1 MGRAMLAMIA
11 VAACAIALV
20 EPDSAS
26 ARASGV
32 SRGSRATALGS
43 GVRSHTG
50 RDFGGAHSGVS
61 RGFAVRH
68 GGVGWHGRAVGRRGL
83 ALGRR
88 HRAVVFGSAGFEGDP
103 GFYGLWPREPGCQ
116 VQRVQIDDD
125 YGWRVRDVVVCP
137 GRGLSLP

>member
-1 MGRAMLAMIA
+1 MGRAVLAMIA
-11 VAACAIALV
+11 VAAFAIALV
-20 EPDSAS
+20 VPDSAS

-32 SRGSRATALGS
+32 SRGSPATAVGR
-43 GVRSHTG
+43 GVRSHSG
-50 RDFGGAHSGVS
+50 GVFGGAHSGVS

-88 HRAVVFGSAGFEGDP
+88 HRAVVFGAAGYDADP
-103 GFYGLWPREPGCQ
+103 GFYRLWPREPGCQ

-125 YGWRVRDVVVCP
+125 NGWRVRDVVVCP

>member
-1 MGRAMLAMIA
+1 MGRAVLTMIA
-11 VAACAIALV
+11 VAAFAIALV
-20 EPDSAS
+20 VPDSAS

-32 SRGSRATALGS
+32 SRGSRATAIGG

-50 RDFGGAHSGVS
+50 GAFGGAHSGVS

-88 HRAVVFGSAGFEGDP
+88 HRAVVFGSAGFEGDL
-103 GFYGLWPREPGCQ
+103 GFYGSGPRELGCQ

>member
-1 MGRAMLAMIA
+1 MCRAVLAMIA
-11 VAACAIALV
+11 VAAFAIALV
-20 EPDSAS
+20 VPDSAS

-32 SRGSRATALGS
+32 SRGSSTTAVGS

-50 RDFGGAHSGVS
+50 GAFGGARSGVA

-68 GGVGWHGRAVGRRGL
+68 GGVGWRGRAAGRRGL

-88 HRAVVFGSAGFEGDP
+88 HRAVVFGSAGFGDP